1 MISALPAISFH
12 KSRRQRPEPSTR
24 VSQSANMTHQGN
36 GSSIPPSRPTASPDY
51 DQLTVEDNVPSQFSE
66 HIPPFHILIEQVE
79 LTRSD
84 PYSNGITTP
93 STIPEFGL
101 ARLSVV
107 SNAPAILPGSSTV
120 SGTLAATGS
129 TSITT
134 NGVSQGT
141 TNGIYSLVTESQ
153 SATNGIVS
161 QTTERQGATNGT
173 NSSSTESQGA
183 TNGIV
188 SQTTEH
194 QGLANG
200 NHYSPT
206 GSQGAT
212 NGINTSDQE
221 TGAEGITVNTSDD
234 DSQTAEDDISL
245 LEI

>member
-153 SATNGIVS
+153 SATNGI
-161 QTTERQGATNGT
+161 
-173 NSSSTESQGA
+173 
-183 TNGIV
+183 I

-194 QGLANG
+194 QGLTNG
-200 NHYSPT
+200 IHYSPT